1 MLYLKKD
8 NRIRKKNQKLKKIMK
23 MEINKKVKSNKIK
36 IDKIMI
42 KILELIKNQKK

>member
-1 MLYLKKD
+1 MLYLKND